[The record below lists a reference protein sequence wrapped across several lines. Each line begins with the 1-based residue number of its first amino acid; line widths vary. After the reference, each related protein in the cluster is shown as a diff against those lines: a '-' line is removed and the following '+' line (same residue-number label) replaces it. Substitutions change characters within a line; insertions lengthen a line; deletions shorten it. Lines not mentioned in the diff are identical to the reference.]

1 MIERG
6 RRLRARIA
14 RPVLIGL
21 MIVLAVLIVI
31 ETIELFGIIGHEKTI
46 GGDLRYYR
54 FVAERWLETGVY
66 YTPDQLSAPF
76 VVRARGHNLYPPHAL
91 YLFIPFVYL
100 PDALWWG
107 VPFVIVGYVVWWCRP
122 TLSGWLLLV
131 VIMALPKTVAQLIVG
146 NTDMWVTCVV
156 AGAVRWSWPGV
167 LMSFKPSL
175 AFLAAIGVRSRSWW
189 IALLA
194 LGLVSVPLWSLWFD
208 YSVVVRN
215 SSADLSYSLGNLP
228 FFLLPIAAWLMSS
241 RRGDASLWH
250 WMRQLLGRDRRAEGP
265 AA

>member
-1 MIERG
+1 MIDRG

-21 MIVLAVLIVI
+21 MIVLAIMIVI
-31 ETIELFGIIGHEKTI
+31 ETIALYGIIGREGTI
-46 GGDLRYYR
+46 GGDLAYYR

-66 YTPDQLSAPF
+66 YTPNQLSGPF
-76 VVRARGHNLYPPHAL
+76 VVQALVHNLYPPHAL

-107 VPFVIVGYVVWWCRP
+107 VPLVIVGSVVWWCRP
-122 TLSGWLLLV
+122 TLPGWLLLV
-131 VIMALPKTVAQLIVG
+131 VIVALPRTLAQIIVG
-146 NTDMWVTCVV
+146 NTDMWVACVV

-167 LMSFKPSL
+167 LLSFKPSL
-175 AFLAAIGVRSRSWW
+175 AFLAAIGILSKSWW

-194 LGLVSVPLWSLWFD
+194 LGLISLPLLSLWLE
-208 YSVVVRN
+208 YPEVVRN
-215 SSADLSYSLGNLP
+215 SSAQLSYSFGNLP
-228 FFLLPIAAWLMSS
+228 FFLLPIAAWFTSS
-241 RRGDASLWH
+241 RRGELSLWQ
-250 WMRQLLGRDRRAEGP
+250 WTRQLLGRDRRALGR